1 MIFLNTWTNI
11 SVNMINLKV
20 NKQSIILR
28 SFNKNT
34 KYQKI
39 KINIKKYIIYADLSV
54 FYVFII
60 ILYLAMII
68 K

>member
-28 SFNKNT
+28 TFNKNT

-60 ILYLAMII
+60 ILYQAMII

>member
-1 MIFLNTWTNI
+1 
-11 SVNMINLKV
+11 MINLKV

-28 SFNKNT
+28 TFNKNT
-34 KYQKI
+34 KYQKT

-60 ILYLAMII
+60 TFYAAMII